1 MRTFTMT
8 NAVVLEILTTVG
20 ALAAESG
27 GILGLALND
36 CKISKF
42 FFDGA
47 AARTSVTYSPSTEIL
62 DDVING
68 WAEEEV
74 CFGGFLHSHPLGCMR
89 PSQAD
94 VRYAKTIMNTLKM
107 DELLLP
113 IVQQDGDAAL
123 LYPYIAVRQDGA
135 GVRLEEAVFCK
146 EDGRVISGVPL
157 HREEFTAETES
168 EEALFSGIFARNLEL
183 ARLLRDKTVICVGC
197 GGARAFCESL
207 ARCGVGRFVLID
219 GDHVAAS
226 NVSTQG
232 VFFDEIN
239 RPKVEVVARAL
250 RRINPA
256 VCVTSLCRFL
266 DDDLSDSE
274 LEEAVG
280 EALWNRPEDIV
291 ICACSDSH
299 AAQARVIRLAL
310 KWAVPFLSA
319 GIYRGGVGAELVF
332 THPAAT
338 PQACPRC
345 VLASRFKEVE
355 KRGGEEENVPSDGCP
370 IFVTDRVNAAK
381 VHIALML
388 LLYNSKHSIGRQL
401 EVLRKRNLLLMSFS
415 EDVDALGLSVFHE
428 VADSVS
434 GWLSGSIQPVETAL
448 FIEQEPNRRCPYC
461 GGAGDLRLLRGLN
474 ADTRRAWDLS
484 AFLSAVRTDV
494 LPESG
499 EQEVWT

>member
-8 NAVVLEILTTVG
+8 DAVVLEILTTVG

-27 GILGLALND
+27 GILGLALNG
-36 CKISKF
+36 CEISKF
-42 FFDGA
+42 FFDSA

-68 WAEEEV
+68 WGEEGV

-89 PSQAD
+89 PSQSD
-94 VRYAKTIMNTLKM
+94 VRYAETIINALDL

-123 LYPYIAVRQDGA
+123 LYPYIVVRQEGA
-135 GVRLEEAVFCK
+135 GVRLEEAVFCR

-168 EEALFSGIFARNLEL
+168 EEVLFASIFARNLEL
-183 ARLLRDKTVICVGC
+183 AQLLRDKTVICVGC

-239 RPKVEVVARAL
+239 RPKVEGVAHAL

-256 VCVTSLCRFL
+256 VRVTSLCRFL

-280 EALWNRPEDIV
+280 EALWNRPEDVV
-291 ICACSDSH
+291 ICACSDNH
-299 AAQARVIRLAL
+299 ATQARVIRLAL
-310 KWAVPFLSA
+310 KFGVPYLGA
-319 GIYRGGVGAELVF
+319 GIYRGGVGAEVVF

-338 PQACPRC
+338 PACPRC
-345 VLASRFKEVE
+345 VLTSRFEDVE
-355 KRGGEEENVPSDGCP
+355 NRGGEEENVPSDGCP

-381 VHIALML
+381 VHIALIL
-388 LLYNSKHSIGRQL
+388 LLYNAKHPIGRQL
-401 EVLRKRNLLLMSFS
+401 DALRKRNLLLMSFS
-415 EDVDALGLSVFHE
+415 EGVDELGLSVFRE
-428 VADSVS
+428 AADSVS

-448 FIEQEPNRRCPYC
+448 FIEQEPSRRCPYC

-484 AFLSAVRTDV
+484 AFLSAVRADV

-499 EQEVWT
+499 EQEIGT